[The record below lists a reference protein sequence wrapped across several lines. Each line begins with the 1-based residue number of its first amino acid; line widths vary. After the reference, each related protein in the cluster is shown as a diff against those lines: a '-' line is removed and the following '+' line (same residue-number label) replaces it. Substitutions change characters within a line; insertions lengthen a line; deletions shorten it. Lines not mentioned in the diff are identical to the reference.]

1 MRKEIPFP
9 PPLQTTQAG
18 GKFLKLMQLGKFLTC
33 PQPAWFEVSSENVI
47 PFLAQK
53 PAPILIRRW
62 RTIVDVHGM
71 RYALDVYRFLF
82 AVGTGARRR
91 GASATGSQCRG
102 EASAPPST
110 QTLKLRFL
118 PKMTAVVV
126 SDRSA

>member
-1 MRKEIPFP
+1 MWIDKFLPPHSQPGPRHDRKREFPFP
-9 PPLQTTQAG
+9 
-18 GKFLKLMQLGKFLTC
+18 
-33 PQPAWFEVSSENVI
+33 
-47 PFLAQK
+47 AQK
-53 PAPILIRRW
+53 PAPILVRRW